1 MAERRRKYAYVCG
14 AAAWASAVAAG
25 RELRAVSGRPGARG
39 GCGLWPAPRPE
50 SSTVIRSPPSAPLKG
65 TPYFSAEA
73 LPYFTCRD
81 CSNCETSMIRISRS
95 DLRLQL

>member
-25 RELRAVSGRPGARG
+25 RELRAVSGRPGWWLR
-39 GCGLWPAPRPE
+39 PAPRPE